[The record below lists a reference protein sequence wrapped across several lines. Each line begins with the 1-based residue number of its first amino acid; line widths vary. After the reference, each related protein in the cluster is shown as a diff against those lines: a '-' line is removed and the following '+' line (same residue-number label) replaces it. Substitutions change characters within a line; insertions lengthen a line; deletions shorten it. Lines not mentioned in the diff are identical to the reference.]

1 MSTDINE
8 TRTGQ
13 DPEHEQAEQEWS
25 SDEAGAAVE
34 DPTAEG
40 YESERGDDERAEGER
55 DGDETESGDTRF
67 GQDLHAFAYTTNT
80 NETDTDEDADAE
92 QSAESVEALHGLD
105 DADTETETAEG
116 GEQSAESVEG
126 LRGLDGTETAEGA
139 EPSESVESDESD
151 EPVESG
157 HDGSAAA
164 DAEQFPAYGDLAQ
177 DPTSV
182 PATDVAGD
190 EQPLASDEAVDE
202 TADESVNADADI
214 ARSNGIEDPAHE
226 DSAQVPEGV
235 AKPEDLGGRNIGA
248 GADPLV
254 DAEAQQEFLS
264 RWTRIQISFLEDPT
278 AAVESADALIQE
290 IGAAVLSAL
299 EERGGELASAGRAAS
314 DTEQQRLALRQYR
327 AYIGV
332 LLPQ

>member
-40 YESERGDDERAEGER
+40 YESECGDDERAEGER

-80 NETDTDEDADAE
+80 NETDEDADGE

-105 DADTETETAEG
+105 DADADTETAEG

-139 EPSESVESDESD
+139 EPSESVESDESAESD

-190 EQPLASDEAVDE
+190 EQPLASDE
-202 TADESVNADADI
+202 TADEAVNADADI
-214 ARSNGIEDPAHE
+214 AQSNNLEDPAHE
-226 DSAQVPEGV
+226 DSAQVEGV
-235 AKPEDLGGRNIGA
+235 AKPENLGGRNIGA

-278 AAVESADALIQE
+278 AAVESADVLIQE
-290 IGAAVLSAL
+290 IGAALLSAL
-299 EERGGELASAGRAAS
+299 EQRGGELASAGRAAS

>member
-13 DPEHEQAEQEWS
+13 DPEHEHAEQEWS
-25 SDEAGAAVE
+25 SDEAGTAVE

-67 GQDLHAFAYTTNT
+67 GQDPHAFAYTTNT
-80 NETDTDEDADAE
+80 DETGTDETGTDEDAD
-92 QSAESVEALHGLD
+92 
-105 DADTETETAEG
+105 

-126 LRGLDGTETAEGA
+126 LHGLDGDGTETAEGV
-139 EPSESVESDESD
+139 EPSESVESDESA
-151 EPVESG
+151 ESIESVESVESG

-254 DAEAQQEFLS
+254 DAEAQQEFLN

>member
-40 YESERGDDERAEGER
+40 YESECGDDERAEGER

-80 NETDTDEDADAE
+80 NETGTDEDADGE
-92 QSAESVEALHGLD
+92 QPAESVEALHGLD
-105 DADTETETAEG
+105 DADTETAEG
-116 GEQSAESVEG
+116 G
-126 LRGLDGTETAEGA
+126 
-139 EPSESVESDESD
+139 EPSESVESDESAESD

-190 EQPLASDEAVDE
+190 EQPLASDE
-202 TADESVNADADI
+202 TADEAVNADADI
-214 ARSNGIEDPAHE
+214 AQSNNLEDPAHE
-226 DSAQVPEGV
+226 DSAQVEGV
-235 AKPEDLGGRNIGA
+235 AKPENLGGRNIGA

-278 AAVESADALIQE
+278 AAVESADVLIQE
-290 IGAAVLSAL
+290 IGAALLSAL
-299 EERGGELASAGRAAS
+299 EQRGGELASAGRAAS

>member
-67 GQDLHAFAYTTNT
+67 GQERNAFVYTTDT
-80 NETDTDEDADAE
+80 GETDDDVDGE
-92 QSAESVEALHGLD
+92 QPAESVEALHGLD
-105 DADTETETAEG
+105 DADTETAEG

-139 EPSESVESDESD
+139 EPSESVESDESAESD

-190 EQPLASDEAVDE
+190 EQPLAADEA
-202 TADESVNADADI
+202 VNADADI
-214 ARSNGIEDPAHE
+214 AQSNSLEDSAHE
-226 DSAQVPEGV
+226 DSAQVEGV
-235 AKPEDLGGRNIGA
+235 AKPENLGGRNIGA

-278 AAVESADALIQE
+278 AAVESADVLIQE
-290 IGAAVLSAL
+290 IGAALLSAL
-299 EERGGELASAGRAAS
+299 EQRGGELASAGRAAS

>member
-55 DGDETESGDTRF
+55 DGDETESGDTPF
-67 GQDLHAFAYTTNT
+67 GQDRSAFAYTTDT
-80 NETDTDEDADAE
+80 TGTDTDEDAD
-92 QSAESVEALHGLD
+92 
-105 DADTETETAEG
+105 
-116 GEQSAESVEG
+116 GEPSAESVEG
-126 LRGLDGTETAEGA
+126 LHGLDGTETEEGV
-139 EPSESVESDESD
+139 EPSESVESDEAD
-151 EPVESG
+151 ESVESG

-182 PATDVAGD
+182 PASDVAGD
-190 EQPLASDEAVDE
+190 EQPLASDEAVSE

-214 ARSNGIEDPAHE
+214 AQSNDLE
-226 DSAQVPEGV
+226 DSAHQDSAEVEGV
-235 AKPEDLGGRNIGA
+235 AKPENLGGRNIGA

-254 DAEAQQEFLS
+254 GAEAQQEFLS

-278 AAVESADALIQE
+278 AAVESADVLIQE
-290 IGAAVLSAL
+290 IGAAMLTAL
-299 EERGGELASAGRAAS
+299 EERGSELASEGRAAS

>member
-80 NETDTDEDADAE
+80 NETDEDADGE

-105 DADTETETAEG
+105 DADADAETAEG

-190 EQPLASDEAVDE
+190 EQPLASDE
-202 TADESVNADADI
+202 TADEAVNADADI
-214 ARSNGIEDPAHE
+214 AQSNNLEDPAHE
-226 DSAQVPEGV
+226 DSAQVEGV
-235 AKPEDLGGRNIGA
+235 AKPENLGGRNIGA

-278 AAVESADALIQE
+278 AAVESADVLIQE
-290 IGAAVLSAL
+290 IGAALLSAL
-299 EERGGELASAGRAAS
+299 EQRGGELASAGRAAS